1 MQPEHCGLRNVRGDY
16 MDIGGSTGG
25 GSRRILDRWQP
36 PDWREVLVG
45 DEEEGRF

>member
-1 MQPEHCGLRNVRGDY
+1 